1 MMGRSNKQAN
11 EAKAPLGN
19 EADTSGESIDEAL
32 IAGASAMTDIENMIG
47 ELQDA
52 RDYLRGETER
62 VMQANARY
70 AHLARTASA
79 SVRAIS
85 ESMGRWRNTSAQIA
99 PPALVAL
106 DAPETQPKMS
116 EE

>member
-11 EAKAPLGN
+11 EAKAPLGK

-47 ELQDA
+47 ELQDV
-52 RDYLRGETER
+52 RDYLRAEAER

-70 AHLARTASA
+70 THLAQTASE
-79 SVRAIS
+79 SVRRIS
-85 ESMGRWRNTSAQIA
+85 ESMGKWRDTSTQIA

-116 EE
+116 ER